1 MEVRFTISKEFVN
14 IVVALAFI
22 ASVFMSVYFYLGS
35 SSLERKLRAAQSK
48 IERLESEL
56 NENQVENYRPI
67 NACVQYV
74 PLEK

>member
-22 ASVFMSVYFYLGS
+22 ASVFVSVYFYLGN

-67 NACVQYV
+67 NTCVQRV
-74 PLEK
+74 LLEK

>member
-22 ASVFMSVYFYLGS
+22 ASVFMSVYFYLGN

-67 NACVQYV
+67 NNCV
-74 PLEK
+74 

>member
-14 IVVALAFI
+14 IVVAVAFI

>member
-14 IVVALAFI
+14 IVVTLAFI

-56 NENQVENYRPI
+56 NENQVETYRPI
-67 NACVQYV
+67 NTCVQRV
-74 PLEK
+74 LLEK

>member
-14 IVVALAFI
+14 IVVAVAFI

-56 NENQVENYRPI
+56 NENQVENDRPI
-67 NACVQYV
+67 NTCVQRV
-74 PLEK
+74 LLEK

>member
-22 ASVFMSVYFYLGS
+22 ASVFMSVYFYLGN

-67 NACVQYV
+67 NTCVQYV